1 MDPTVIEQYTQ
12 PVPKIDPPAARSTDR
27 IVDHTQTIQQL
38 EQLVE
43 QQDRRMRRLE
53 SELVELRAWIQR
65 NSRP

>member
-12 PVPKIDPPAARSTDR
+12 PVPKIDPPAARSMDR
-27 IVDHTQTIQQL
+27 TVDHTQTIQQL

-43 QQDRRMRRLE
+43 QQDRRLRRLE